1 MTTFVMDGIAL
12 EKIHNVIAENAINR
26 IPLRDKNNLYMI
38 VNKPYLKPYGQNLYN
53 TYYKQAA
60 CLLQDIVRLHPFV
73 DGNKRTALL
82 TAFTYLQANGI
93 PAQIPKDA
101 DKVMLDIAK
110 KPDEDQL
117 ERIAK
122 WLQNQQHDW
131 KSN

>member
-1 MTTFVMDGIAL
+1 MTFIMSSVVL
-12 EKIHNVIAENAINR
+12 ENIHNVVAENAMQI
-26 IPLRDKNNLYMI
+26 IPRRDKNNLFMI
-38 VNKPYLKPYGQNLYN
+38 ANKPYLKPYGQNLYN

-82 TAFTYLQANGI
+82 TAFTYLQANDI
-93 PAQIPKDA
+93 PVQMPKDA

-117 ERIAK
+117 ERIAE
-122 WLQNQQHDW
+122 WLQNQVHDW
-131 KSN
+131 KVN